1 MALLALLPLIKVQEL
16 VILLE
21 FLCVLSRQEGACL
34 LPVPLWNQNVQ
45 ILRGHVRNLKVTKVK
60 QVRHQIPMREY
71 CSFISKLIEPW
82 VGERVARSDPA
93 IGLVYEHFR
102 DEVDSIYVRVFGE
115 NLNKRE
121 KWLKLSNALK
131 VI

>member
-21 FLCVLSRQEGACL
+21 LLCVLSREERACL

-60 QVRHQIPMREY
+60 QVRHQVPMREY
-71 CSFISKLIEPW
+71 CSLISKLIEPR
-82 VGERVARSDPA
+82 VGERIAGSDST
-93 IGLVYEHFR
+93 IRLVNEHFR
-102 DEVDSIYVRVFGE
+102 DEIDSIYVCVFGE
-115 NLNKRE
+115 NLIKE
-121 KWLKLSNALK
+121 KKSKNG
-131 VI
+131 